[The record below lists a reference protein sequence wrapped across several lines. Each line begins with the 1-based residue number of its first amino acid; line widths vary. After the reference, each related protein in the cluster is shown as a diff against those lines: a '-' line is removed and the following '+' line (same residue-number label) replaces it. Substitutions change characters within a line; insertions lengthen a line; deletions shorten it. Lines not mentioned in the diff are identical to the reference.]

1 MDQDNGRTEE
11 NRIPRAGS
19 ASDGPPPSRLRLTI
33 GRGCPSRRQSRR
45 ERAGEL
51 QTRRP
56 LADRQGRPLRLRS
69 SRPVWAATIT
79 IADHG
84 HGPIAFGTFQAG
96 LDIESSRSS
105 GRLHLDEMDEV
116 SGNGSAELLD
126 DSSIEFEF
134 AYHSGEE
141 AVLKA
146 QREFFNT
153 LRGALSPKKTP
164 DTEELARLGE
174 SHCAAAGRPAF
185 AVRCAS

>member
-1 MDQDNGRTEE
+1 
-11 NRIPRAGS
+11 
-19 ASDGPPPSRLRLTI
+19 
-33 GRGCPSRRQSRR
+33 
-45 ERAGEL
+45 
-51 QTRRP
+51 
-56 LADRQGRPLRLRS
+56 
-69 SRPVWAATIT
+69 VWAATIT

-146 QREFFNT
+146 QRD
-153 LRGALSPKKTP
+153 SSTP
-164 DTEELARLGE
+164 YEAPCRQR
-174 SHCAAAGRPAF
+174 RPLTQKN
-185 AVRCAS
+185 SLD